1 MPKLTVTLYG
11 REYQLACPEGQER
24 RVQELVNIVEQRM
37 RAVASSVGNTTE
49 NRLFMLTCMMLADEM
64 LEMRENREV
73 RRPAPAAGTT
83 LTPQD
88 EEYLLSAINHLQD
101 RLANLTAAVGSA

>member
-11 REYQLACPEGQER
+11 REYQLACQEGQER
-24 RVQELVNIVEQRM
+24 RVQELVNVVEQRM

-64 LEMRENREV
+64 MEMRET
-73 RRPAPAAGTT
+73 RRPAQQTAPAPTVTA
-83 LTPQD
+83 QE
-88 EEYLLSAINHLQD
+88 EEYLLGAIAHLHD
-101 RLANLTAAVGSA
+101 RLEHLTAAVGRA

>member
-11 REYQLACPEGQER
+11 REYQLACQEGQER
-24 RVQELVNIVEQRM
+24 RVQELVNVVEQRM

-64 LEMRENREV
+64 MEMRETRDT
-73 RRPAPAAGTT
+73 RRPAQQTAPSPAVSA
-83 LTPQD
+83 QE
-88 EEYLLSAINHLQD
+88 EEYLHD
-101 RLANLTAAVGSA
+101 RLEHLTAAVGRA